1 MAMTE
6 DIRKNI
12 NIENI
17 TAYELLQEED
27 LQDIRSL
34 GLLFKHKKTGARVAV
49 IANDDD
55 NKVFSIGFRTPPE
68 NSKGTPHIVEHSV
81 LCGSREFPS
90 KDPFVE
96 LAKGSLNT
104 FLNAITY
111 PDRTI
116 YPIASCNDKDFHNLM
131 HVYLDAVFYPNIYK
145 EEKIFQQEGWHYE
158 LESKDAP
165 LEYNGV
171 VYNEMKG
178 AFSSP
183 ESQLSRLILNSLFPD
198 TAYGVE
204 SGGDP
209 DYITDLSY
217 QEFLDFHRKYYH
229 PTNSYIYLYGDMD
242 VEEKLNWI
250 DEKYLKDFD
259 YAPVDSEIKL
269 QEAFTSP
276 VEIKEEY
283 SISEGEDI
291 KDNTYLSYNMVLNLS
306 LDTQTSMAMQVI
318 EYALLSAPGAPLKQ
332 ALIDAGIGKD
342 ILSGYDSDTYQT
354 TLSIIAKNSEE
365 SKKDEFIRIINE
377 TLNKIVEEGFDNK
390 TLAAAINIFEFKY
403 READYG
409 SYPKGL
415 IYGLNMFAT
424 WLYDDNK
431 PFDTIGFKNFE
442 FLKEKIGTDYYT
454 DLIKELILDNN
465 HASVVVLSPS
475 LGLTSRKEEEI
486 REKLAKHKA
495 SLSDE
500 EIERIIEETK
510 ALRQY
515 QEEPSSKEDMEK
527 IPMLNIDDIDK
538 KAMELY
544 NEEKEIDGIPIV
556 HHNVFTNGIAYLKLV
571 FCLENVPKNLTPY
584 VSLLSTI
591 LGYIDTE
598 HYTYSQLSNEVNIHT
613 GGITKDV
620 VTFSKKDSPTDYIP
634 AFTLDV
640 KVLYDKMD
648 NAFDLL
654 KEIISFT
661 KLEDEKRLLEII
673 KETKSRLQMYLTS
686 SGHSGAVSRAI
697 SYFSQVGRYNEVT
710 GGISY
715 FRFIQGLEADFDEI
729 KDELIK
735 NLKQL
740 MVYIFRKE
748 NLIISFTSDEEG
760 LSTLKGKLLPFV
772 EQLKDDQ
779 VDKVDEGFELH
790 QLNEGFKTSGQV
802 QYVARAGNF
811 LEAGHEYTGALEVL
825 RVILSYGYLWNNI
838 RVKGGAYGC
847 MCGFSRLNGNSYLVS
862 YRDPNLKETNEVYE
876 GIYDF
881 LKNFDEDERDMTKY
895 VIGTISNL
903 DTPRTPRAK
912 GSTSFSAYMTGMTQE
927 DLQKQRNEILGVTK
941 EDIRGLADIIKSILD
956 ANNICVIGNENKIE
970 ENKDL
975 FLETKQ
981 LF

>member
-1 MAMTE
+1 MTE
-6 DIRKNI
+6 DIRNSI
-12 NIENI
+12 NLENLS
-17 TAYELLQEED
+17 AYELIQEES
-27 LQDIRSL
+27 LEDIRSL

-68 NSKGTPHIVEHSV
+68 DSKGTQHIIEHSV
-81 LCGSREFPS
+81 LCGSKDFPS

-111 PDRTI
+111 PDKTV
-116 YPIASCNDKDFHNLM
+116 YPIASCNEKDFHNLM

-158 LESKDAP
+158 LESKDSP

-183 ESQLSRLILNSLFPD
+183 ESQLSRLIFNSLFPD

-209 DYITDLSY
+209 DYITDLDY
-217 QEFLDFHRKYYH
+217 EEFLDFHRKYYH

-242 VEEKLNWI
+242 VVEKLTWI
-250 DEKYLKDFD
+250 DENYLKDFD
-259 YAPVDSEIKL
+259 YAPVDSEVKL
-269 QEAFTSP
+269 QEAFAGLR
-276 VEIKEEY
+276 EIKEEY
-283 SISEGEDI
+283 SVSEGEDT
-291 KDNTYLSYNMVLNLS
+291 KENTYLSYNMVLNLS
-306 LDTQTSMAMQVI
+306 LDTLTAKAMQVI
-318 EYALLSAPGAPLKQ
+318 EYVLLSAPGAPLKQ

-342 ILSGYDSDTYQT
+342 ILSSYDSDTYQT

-365 SKKDEFIRIINE
+365 SRKDEFLQIINDS
-377 TLNKIVEEGFDNK
+377 LRKVVEEGIDNK
-390 TLAAAINIFEFKY
+390 ALAAAINLFEFRY

-424 WLYDDNK
+424 WLYDDSK
-431 PFDTIGFKNFE
+431 PFETIGFENFE
-442 FLKEKIGTDYYT
+442 ILKEKIGTDYFT
-454 DLIKELILDNN
+454 NLINEYILDNN
-465 HASVVVLSPS
+465 HASVVVLTPSP
-475 LGLTSRKEEEI
+475 GLTSKKDKQV
-486 REKLAKHKA
+486 REKLAKYKE

-500 EIERIIEETK
+500 EIEKIIEETK

-515 QEEPSSKEDMEK
+515 QEEPSSQEEMEK
-527 IPMLNIDDIDK
+527 IPMLSIDDIDK

-544 NEEKEIDGIPIV
+544 NEEKEIDGIPLV

-571 FCLENVPKNLTPY
+571 FCLENVPKHLTPY
-584 VSLLSTI
+584 ISLLSTV

-598 HYTYSQLSNEVNIHT
+598 HYTYAQLSNEVNIHT
-613 GGITKDV
+613 GGISKDV
-620 VTFSKKDSPTDYIP
+620 VTFSKKGSQTEYVP
-634 AFTLDV
+634 AFTIDV

-661 KLEDEKRLLEII
+661 KLDDEKRLLEII
-673 KETKSRLQMYLTS
+673 KEIKSRLQMYLTS
-686 SGHSGAVSRAI
+686 AGHSASVSRAI

-710 GGISY
+710 NGISY
-715 FRFIQGLEADFDEI
+715 FRFIQGLEADFDEV

-735 NLKQL
+735 NLNQL

-760 LSTLKGKLLPFV
+760 LDTLKGKLLPFV
-772 EQLKDDQ
+772 EQLKEEE

-811 LEAGHEYTGALEVL
+811 LDGGHEYTGALEVL
-825 RVILSYGYLWNNI
+825 RVILSYGYLWNNL

-847 MCGFSRLNGNSYLVS
+847 MCGFSRLNGNSYFVS
-862 YRDPNLKETNEVYE
+862 YRDPNLKETNEIYE
-876 GIYDF
+876 GIYEY

-895 VIGTISNL
+895 VIGAISNL
-903 DTPRTPRAK
+903 DTPRTPRTK
-912 GSTSFSAYMTGMTQE
+912 GTTSFAAYITGTSQE

-941 EDIRGLADIIKSILD
+941 EDIRGLADIVKTILD
-956 ANNICVIGNENKIE
+956 GRNICVIGNEDKIE
-970 ENKDL
+970 AHKEL